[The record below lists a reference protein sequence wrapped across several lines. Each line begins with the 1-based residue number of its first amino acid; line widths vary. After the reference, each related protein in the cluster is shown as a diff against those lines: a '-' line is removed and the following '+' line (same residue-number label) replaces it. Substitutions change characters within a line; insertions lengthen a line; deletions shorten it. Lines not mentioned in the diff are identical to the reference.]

1 MTVKEAIER
10 LRYDREMCYFN
21 PNTGEAGEPYDEDCK
36 VMADALD
43 IAIKALEIEPVGDC
57 ISRQT
62 ALECLKTK
70 IAEIFFKE
78 TAEKNVEKW
87 LNELPTVQPE
97 QRTGK
102 WEKRTVPDSNPF
114 FVTRYYCTACENW
127 NTYGESKFCPNCGAK
142 MAKSKQSKDRN

>member
-1 MTVKEAIER
+1 MIELKPYNYENRLGRCTSRDEYGNADVKGV
-10 LRYDREMCYFN
+10 DM
-21 PNTGEAGEPYDEDCK
+21 
-36 VMADALD
+36 
-43 IAIKALEIEPVGDC
+43 
-57 ISRQT
+57 S
-62 ALECLKTK
+62 
-70 IAEIFFKE
+70 FFKE

-114 FVTRYYCTACENW
+114 FRTRFYCTACEGW
-127 NTYGESKFCPNCGAK
+127 NTYGESQFCPNCGAK